1 VTSCED
7 ALEKLK
13 TKKYDLAVL
22 DVKIPRISGIELGKR
37 LKEKDPEMEF
47 IFMTG
52 HGSDEDYK
60 AGTAEAGTEYY
71 LVKPVNIDVLIRKMN
86 EVVKE

>member
-1 VTSCED
+1 
-7 ALEKLK
+7 
-13 TKKYDLAVL
+13 
-22 DVKIPRISGIELGKR
+22 
-37 LKEKDPEMEF
+37 
-47 IFMTG
+47 MTG